1 MTYSSWYIPIVDNGF
16 CDTVS
21 TTNKF
26 GGYTWPETSVGDTR
40 QVQCAF
46 GPPDMGA
53 QRDCLSREGRQ
64 WSDIIDYSDCYTKF
78 TMMYQ
83 VFKVVSMIIINSP
96 LRFVKLLM
104 YLQENLTEENIV
116 VMLEEFAAL
125 VEMTVDTI
133 DQSRINFEVI
143 TNVLNATSSIV
154 NNATLND
161 ADLKQVHMYKS
172 SEVAFVAHD

>member
-1 MTYSSWYIPIVDNGF
+1 MY
-16 CDTVS
+16 
-21 TTNKF
+21 
-26 GGYTWPETSVGDTR
+26 
-40 QVQCAF
+40 
-46 GPPDMGA
+46 A

-64 WSDIIDYSDCYTKF
+64 WSDIIDYSYCYTMI
-78 TMMYQ
+78 TMLYQ
-83 VFKVVSMIIINSP
+83 VFEVVSMIIINSP

-161 ADLKQVHMYKS
+161 ADLKQVYTY
-172 SEVAFVAHD
+172 V